1 VDSNEAL
8 QFVRDN
14 HRAVLATT
22 RRDGRPQLSPVTV
35 AVDNAGSVVIST
47 RETAVK
53 TKNLRRDPH
62 ASLLVMNDAFFGG
75 YVQLEGEVEI
85 VDLPEAMDGL
95 IAYYRAASGEHPNWD
110 EYRQAM
116 QDQRRVLVRLRVERV
131 GPNVSG

>member
-1 VDSNEAL
+1 MDRNEAL

-35 AVDNAGSVVIST
+35 ALDDAGNVVIST

-53 TKNLRRDPH
+53 TKNLRRDPY
-62 ASLLVMNDAFFGG
+62 ASVLVMNDAFFGG
-75 YVQLEGEVEI
+75 YAQLEGEVKI

-95 IAYYRAASGEHPNWD
+95 IAYYRAAAGEHPNWD

-116 QDQRRVLVRLRVERV
+116 QDQQRVLVLLRVDRV